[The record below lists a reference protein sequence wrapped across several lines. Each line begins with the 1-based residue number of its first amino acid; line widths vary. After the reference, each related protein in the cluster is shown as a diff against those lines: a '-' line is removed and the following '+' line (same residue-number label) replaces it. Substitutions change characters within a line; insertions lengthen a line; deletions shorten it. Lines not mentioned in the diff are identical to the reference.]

1 MMCEILEIQIN
12 IKEDKK
18 LMRPKDNPVIIGSNE
33 KIQTEIK
40 WSAEIPLEKSLRDIL
55 NYYIEDDD
63 NSKKNT
69 LVKNYAGY

>member
-1 MMCEILEIQIN
+1 MQ
-12 IKEDKK
+12 K
-18 LMRPKDNPVIIGSNE
+18 LKPALLFCLIIFCSATLKTGSNE

-69 LVKNYAGY
+69 LVKNCAGY